1 VTVTVALPAAEEWR
15 SQPAPMAAFG
25 RQLRFVARRDRIR
38 TPVWIASVVGL
49 AALSAVSV
57 DALYQT
63 QADLQG
69 YADLAVANLAFKAIA
84 GPGYGLDDVTLGAVV
99 MNEVSMYTY
108 VAVALMAVFMV
119 VRHTRAEE
127 ESERADLVRAAPVG
141 RYTALAT
148 AAVWVSGMVAVIGA
162 GLTATMLAV
171 GLPTAGSVAFGA
183 ATVAIGLV
191 FVGVAS
197 VTAQVASSARAANA
211 IGGAV
216 LGLSFVVRAVGDIG
230 NGWMTW
236 LSPVGITQAIRPYA
250 DERWWVLVPLGVIA
264 TSTMGAAVVLLGR
277 RDLGAGSLSQRSGP
291 ATGSPR
297 LATPFAI
304 AVRLQRA
311 SFVGWLVG
319 IALTGYFIGLIADE
333 AEAIAENEAV
343 ADFLTASGQG
353 TLTELLLA
361 TMTLMVALIASG
373 FTVASVLRLRTE
385 EFAGRAD
392 PILATPVGRWRWL
405 ASHFAVSVGGSL
417 LIMLGAGIAM
427 GLGYLSSTTQAD
439 EILPVIG
446 ASLAQFVAMLV
457 LGSLTLALVAM
468 TPRWALFAWA
478 GVVVSYVVG
487 MLGNTLDLPQWLRNL
502 SPFEHVPALPAAPF
516 DAVPLLILAAVAAA
530 LTAVAMIAIRRR
542 DIS

>member
-1 VTVTVALPAAEEWR
+1 VTTTLLRPAAEDWR
-15 SQPAPMAAFG
+15 SQPAPVAAFG
-25 RQLRFVARRDRIR
+25 RQLRFAARRDRLR
-38 TPVWIASVVGL
+38 APVWIVSIVGL

-57 DALYQT
+57 EALYRT
-63 QADLQG
+63 PLDLQG

-108 VAVALMAVFMV
+108 VAVALLAVFMV

-141 RYTALAT
+141 RYTALAIS
-148 AAVWVSGMVAVIGA
+148 AVWVSAIVVVIGA
-162 GLTATMLAV
+162 GLTTTLLAI

-183 ATVAIGLV
+183 ATVVIGLV

-197 VTAQVASSARAANA
+197 VTAQVATSARAANA
-211 IGGAV
+211 VGGAV

-236 LSPVGITQAIRPYA
+236 LSPLGITQAIRPYA
-250 DERWWVLVPLGVIA
+250 DERWWVLVPLAVIA
-264 TSTMGAAVVLLGR
+264 ATTLGAAAVMLGR

-311 SFVGWLVG
+311 SFVGWFVG

-343 ADFLTASGQG
+343 AEFLTGAGQG
-353 TLTELLLA
+353 SLTELLLA

-385 EFAGRAD
+385 ELAGRAD
-392 PILATPVGRWRWL
+392 PMLATPVGRWRWL
-405 ASHFAVSVGGSL
+405 SSHFAVSVGGSL
-417 LIMLGAGIAM
+417 LIMVGAGIAM
-427 GLGYLSSTTQAD
+427 GLGYLSSTMQAD

-457 LGSLTLALVAM
+457 LGSLTLALVAIS
-468 TPRWALFAWA
+468 PRWAPLAWV
-478 GVVVSYVVG
+478 GVVVGYVVG
-487 MLGNTLDLPQWLRNL
+487 MLGDTLDLPQWLRNL
-502 SPFEHVPALPAAPF
+502 SPFEHVPALPAASF
-516 DAVPLLILAAVAAA
+516 DPLPLLVLAVVAVALAAVANF
-530 LTAVAMIAIRRR
+530 AIRRR
-542 DIS
+542 DIG

>member
-1 VTVTVALPAAEEWR
+1 MTTTMLRPAAEQWR
-15 SQPAPMAAFG
+15 SQPAPVAAFG
-25 RQLRFVARRDRIR
+25 RQLRFAARRDRLR
-38 TPVWIASVVGL
+38 APVWIVSIVGL

-57 DALYQT
+57 DALYRT
-63 QADLQG
+63 PLDLQG

-108 VAVALMAVFMV
+108 VAVALLAIFMV

-141 RYTALAT
+141 RYTALAI
-148 AAVWVSGMVAVIGA
+148 AAVWVSAIVVVIGV
-162 GLTATMLAV
+162 GLTTTLLAI

-197 VTAQVASSARAANA
+197 VTAQVATSARAANA
-211 IGGAV
+211 VGGAV
-216 LGLSFVVRAVGDIG
+216 LGLSFVFRAVGDIG

-236 LSPVGITQAIRPYA
+236 LSPLGITQAIRPYA
-250 DERWWVLVPLGVIA
+250 DERWWVLVPLALIA
-264 TSTMGAAVVLLGR
+264 ATTLGAAVVLLGR

-291 ATGSPR
+291 AAGSPR
-297 LATPFAI
+297 LATPLAI

-311 SFVGWLVG
+311 SFMGWFVG

-343 ADFLTASGQG
+343 AEFLTGAGQG

-385 EFAGRAD
+385 ELAGRAE
-392 PILATPVGRWRWL
+392 PMLATPVGRWRWL
-405 ASHFAVSVGGSL
+405 SSHFAVSVGGSL
-417 LIMLGAGIAM
+417 LIMIGAGIAM
-427 GLGYLSSTTQAD
+427 GLGYLSSTMQSD
-439 EILPVIG
+439 EILPVVV
-446 ASLAQFVAMLV
+446 ASLAQFVAMVV
-457 LGSLTLALVAM
+457 LGSLTLALVAIS
-468 TPRWALFAWA
+468 PRWAPLAWV

-502 SPFEHVPALPAAPF
+502 SPFEHVPALPAASF
-516 DAVPLLILAAVAAA
+516 DPLPLLVLAVVAVALAAVA
-530 LTAVAMIAIRRR
+530 MFAIRRR
-542 DIS
+542 DIG

>member
-1 VTVTVALPAAEEWR
+1 MTTTMLRPAAEQWR
-15 SQPAPMAAFG
+15 SQPAPVAAFG
-25 RQLRFVARRDRIR
+25 RQLRFAARRDRLR
-38 TPVWIASVVGL
+38 APVWIVSIVGL

-57 DALYQT
+57 DALYRT
-63 QADLQG
+63 PLDLQG

-108 VAVALMAVFMV
+108 VAVALLAIFMV

-141 RYTALAT
+141 RYTALAI
-148 AAVWVSGMVAVIGA
+148 AAVWVSAIVVVIGV
-162 GLTATMLAV
+162 GLTTTLLAI
-171 GLPTAGSVAFGA
+171 GLPTTGSVAFGA

-197 VTAQVASSARAANA
+197 VTAQVATSARAANA
-211 IGGAV
+211 VGGAV
-216 LGLSFVVRAVGDIG
+216 LGLSFVFRAVGDIG

-236 LSPVGITQAIRPYA
+236 LSPLGITQAIRPYA
-250 DERWWVLVPLGVIA
+250 DERWWVLVPLALIA
-264 TSTMGAAVVLLGR
+264 ATTLGAAVVLLGR

-291 ATGSPR
+291 AAGSPR
-297 LATPFAI
+297 LATPLAI

-311 SFVGWLVG
+311 SFMGWFVG

-343 ADFLTASGQG
+343 AEFLTGAGQG

-385 EFAGRAD
+385 ELAGRAE
-392 PILATPVGRWRWL
+392 PMLATPVGRWRWL
-405 ASHFAVSVGGSL
+405 SSHFAVSVGGSL
-417 LIMLGAGIAM
+417 LIMIGAGIAM
-427 GLGYLSSTTQAD
+427 GLGYLSSTMQSD
-439 EILPVIG
+439 EILPVVV
-446 ASLAQFVAMLV
+446 ASLAQFVAMVV
-457 LGSLTLALVAM
+457 LGSLTLALVAIS
-468 TPRWALFAWA
+468 PRWAPLAWV

-502 SPFEHVPALPAAPF
+502 SPFEHVPALPAASF
-516 DAVPLLILAAVAAA
+516 DPLPLLVLAVVAVALAAVA
-530 LTAVAMIAIRRR
+530 MFAIRRR
-542 DIS
+542 DIG